1 MSLEFTIRGNDI
13 LRLKEDLL
21 RFQHPERDKCW
32 IIFLEVTPVR
42 ASFRFGETT
51 VQYPVDGKAPGYAR
65 FSEEQFRTA
74 TRDISKRKPPR
85 EVSIGIRQ
93 GRIWCGDGHDA
104 GGIEVG
110 YFRDPHTGRPLYLS
124 DAELSVLGD
133 LLTDTTVQGVDL
145 KPHIAEARESI
156 SSNISFAYGHL
167 QHCGFGYEELKELAE
182 ARILGAASRL
192 RAQFGT
198 LGVTTWK
205 S

>member
-1 MSLEFTIRGNDI
+1 MSVQFTIRGNDI
-13 LRLKEDLL
+13 LRLNEDLL
-21 RFQHPERDKCW
+21 RFQHPEREKRW
-32 IIFLEVTPVR
+32 IIFLEVTPSI

-51 VQYPVDGKAPGYAR
+51 VQFPVDGKSPGYAS
-65 FSEEQFRTA
+65 FSEEMFQNA
-74 TRDISKRKPPR
+74 TTDFPQRNPPR
-85 EVSIGIRQ
+85 EISAEIRY
-93 GRIWCGDGHDA
+93 GRIWCGDGHA
-104 GGIEVG
+104 NGEIEVG

-133 LLTDTTVQGVDL
+133 LLTDTVVQGVDL

-167 QHCGFGYEELKELAE
+167 QHCGFGYEEVKELAE